1 MPPVEAATRPGG
13 HREQIEGSVA
23 VARAVALARP
33 EVICAYP
40 ISPQTHIVEGLGALV
55 KSGQLTPCEFIN
67 VESEFAAMSVAI
79 GASAAGAR
87 AYTAT
92 ASQGLLFMAE
102 AVYNASGLGLPIV
115 MTVANRAIGAP
126 INIWNDHSDS
136 MSQRDCGWIQLFAEN
151 NQEALDLHLQA
162 FKLAEELSLPVM
174 VCMDGFIL
182 THAYEPVNLP
192 DQAEVDAFL
201 PPYVPRQVLDPAEPV
216 SIGAMVGPEAF
227 MEVRYLAHARQLQ
240 ALERIPQIAD
250 EFAQRFGRRS
260 GGLVRAYRC
269 DDAATIVV
277 ALGSVL
283 GTLKDTVDALR
294 DEGQKIGVL
303 GIHSFRPFPLAAV
316 REALAG
322 AQRVVVLEK
331 SFSVGLG
338 GVVSTDVRLALS
350 GLHLHGHTVVAGL
363 GGRAITQ
370 ASLARMLHEAVAGTL
385 PPLSFLDLDWRIV
398 NRQLEREAAQRRSG
412 PIAENLLRD
421 LGSMPAV
428 RGADQSERAE
438 RRAAPKPARVP
449 SGGRPTDP
457 SDEGLP

>member
-1 MPPVEAATRPGG
+1 MLK
-13 HREQIEGSVA
+13 QIEGSRA
-23 VARAVALARP
+23 VAEAVALARP
-33 EVICAYP
+33 DVICAYP
-40 ISPQTHIVEGLGALV
+40 ISPQTHIVEGLGELV
-55 KSGQLTPCEFIN
+55 KSGVLAPCEFIN

-92 ASQGLLFMAE
+92 ASQGLLYMAE

-162 FKLAEELSLPVM
+162 FKLAEELSMPVM

-182 THAYEPVNLP
+182 THAYERVDMP

-201 PPYVPRQVLDPAEPV
+201 PPYEPRQVLDPAEPV

-227 MEVRYLAHARQLQ
+227 MEVRYLAHAKQLT
-240 ALERIPQIAD
+240 ALDVIPRIAD
-250 EFAQRFGRRS
+250 EFQARFGRVS
-260 GGLVRAYRC
+260 GGLVRGYRV
-269 DDAATIVV
+269 DDAQTIVV

-283 GTLKDTVDALR
+283 GTLKDTI
-294 DEGQKIGVL
+294 DEMRETGVKIGVL
-303 GIHSFRPFPLAAV
+303 GIQSFRPFPLAAV
-316 REALAG
+316 REALQG
-322 AQRVVVLEK
+322 AWRVVVLEK

-338 GVVSTDVRLALS
+338 GVVSTDVRVALS
-350 GLHLHGHTVVAGL
+350 GLHLAGYTVVAGL
-363 GGRAITQ
+363 GGRAITK
-370 ASLARMLHEAVAGTL
+370 ASLTRTLLEAIDGTL
-385 PPLSFLDLDWRIV
+385 PPLSFMDLDWRIV
-398 NRQLEREAAQRRSG
+398 KRQLKREAQSRRSG

-421 LGSMPAV
+421 VGPV
-428 RGADQSERAE
+428 
-438 RRAAPKPARVP
+438 AAKVA
-449 SGGRPTDP
+449 
-457 SDEGLP
+457 